1 MERPIVVTD
10 PSERAPELIREAA
23 EVAAAAGVPLRVL
36 TIVSQQEFENDAD
49 VIGSIA
55 SVERTS
61 YELERSEY
69 AEQIAGTAVRDLM
82 GDLDLETQ
90 TIGEGI
96 DDEDERGSK
105 ILEVAEDEECDYIFL
120 TGRRRSPTGK
130 VIFGDTAQEV
140 ILNFDGFVVT
150 AMN

>member
-96 DDEDERGSK
+96 DEEDERGSK